1 MATKDGI
8 YDDNWQDA
16 KIQVCNFFA
25 LADGKNGKDQ
35 YDIEKRYWMPIME
48 ERIKNDKLEGWDI
61 SNLYLPF
68 GANQEYEESIV
79 DVYKNMTQYMEA

>member
-1 MATKDGI
+1 
-8 YDDNWQDA
+8 
-16 KIQVCNFFA
+16 
-25 LADGKNGKDQ
+25 
-35 YDIEKRYWMPIME
+35 ME